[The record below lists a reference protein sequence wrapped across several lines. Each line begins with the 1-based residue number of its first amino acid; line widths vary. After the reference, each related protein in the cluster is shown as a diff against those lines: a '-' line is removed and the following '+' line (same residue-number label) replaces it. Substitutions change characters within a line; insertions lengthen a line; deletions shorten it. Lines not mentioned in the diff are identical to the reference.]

1 MQTRVAV
8 MGIVVENTDS
18 VERLNTLLHEYG
30 SYIIGRM
37 GIPYRARNI
46 NIVSIAIDAPQD
58 VISALSGKIGN
69 LDGISVKTAYPM
81 CRAMNKAKQLIDRL
95 EAQHSLSIE
104 EYEYLIENQS
114 DELAAYA
121 AEKAVALRKQVYGTD
136 VYIRGLI
143 EIGNICRND
152 CYYCGIRRSNPACDR
167 YRLTEAQIL
176 DCAREG
182 YALGFRTFVMQGGE
196 DGAFSVDVVC
206 HLVRQIKAEFP
217 DCAVTLSLGEFP
229 REAYQAM
236 FDAGADRYLLRHETA
251 NKAHYEKLHPAQ
263 MSFDNRMRCLRDL
276 KDIGYQTGCGFMVGS
291 PYQTARTLAEDLKFI
306 EEFRP
311 EMCGIGPFIPQKD
324 TPFRDFPAGTCEQ
337 TVYLLSLLRLIQPH
351 LLLPATTA
359 LGTIRPDGRERGLQA
374 GANVVMP
381 NLSPLGVRK
390 KYALYDGKLCTGEE
404 AAQCI
409 GCLSRRVA
417 SVGCRIVTARG
428 DIIR

>member
-1 MQTRVAV
+1 
-8 MGIVVENTDS
+8 
-18 VERLNTLLHEYG
+18 
-30 SYIIGRM
+30 
-37 GIPYRARNI
+37 
-46 NIVSIAIDAPQD
+46 
-58 VISALSGKIGN
+58 
-69 LDGISVKTAYPM
+69 
-81 CRAMNKAKQLIDRL
+81 MNKAKQLIDRL

-176 DCAREG
+176 DCVREG

-196 DGAFSVDVVC
+196 DSAFSVDVVC
-206 HLVRQIKAEFP
+206 HLVQQIKAEFP

-291 PYQTARTLAEDLKFI
+291 PYQTARTLAEDLKFL

-337 TVYLLSLLRLIQPH
+337 TVYLLSLLRLIQPN

-359 LGTIRPDGRERGLQA
+359 LGTIRTA
-374 GANVVMP
+374 AN
-381 NLSPLGVRK
+381 
-390 KYALYDGKLCTGEE
+390 AD
-404 AAQCI
+404 
-409 GCLSRRVA
+409 
-417 SVGCRIVTARG
+417 CRLVQT
-428 DIIR
+428 

>member
-1 MQTRVAV
+1 
-8 MGIVVENTDS
+8 
-18 VERLNTLLHEYG
+18 
-30 SYIIGRM
+30 
-37 GIPYRARNI
+37 
-46 NIVSIAIDAPQD
+46 
-58 VISALSGKIGN
+58 
-69 LDGISVKTAYPM
+69 
-81 CRAMNKAKQLIDRL
+81 MNKAKQLIDRL

-114 DELAAYA
+114 DEVAAYA

-196 DGAFSVDVVC
+196 DGAFGVDSIC
-206 HLVRQIKAEFP
+206 RTVRRIKRKFP

-229 REAYQAM
+229 REDYEAM
-236 FDAGADRYLLRHETA
+236 FAAGADRYLLRHETA
-251 NKAHYEKLHPAQ
+251 DRTHYEKLHPAE
-263 MSFDNRMRCLRDL
+263 MSFENRMRCLRDL
-276 KDIGYQTGCGFMVGS
+276 KDIGFQTGCGFMVGS
-291 PYQTARTLAEDLKFI
+291 PFQTPETLAEDLKFI
-306 EEFRP
+306 ETFRP
-311 EMCGIGPFIPQKD
+311 AMCGIGPFIPQKD
-324 TPFRDFPAGTCEQ
+324 TPFGDRPAGTAEQ
-337 TVYLLSLLRLIQPH
+337 TVYLLSLLRLMQPK

-359 LGTIRPDGRERGLQA
+359 LGTILTDGRERGLAA

-381 NLSPLGVRK
+381 NLSPLSVRK

-409 GCLSRRVA
+409 GCLSRRVQ
-417 SVGCRIVTARG
+417 SVGANIVIDRG
-428 DIIR
+428 DVKS

>member
-1 MQTRVAV
+1 
-8 MGIVVENTDS
+8 
-18 VERLNTLLHEYG
+18 
-30 SYIIGRM
+30 
-37 GIPYRARNI
+37 
-46 NIVSIAIDAPQD
+46 
-58 VISALSGKIGN
+58 
-69 LDGISVKTAYPM
+69 
-81 CRAMNKAKQLIDRL
+81 MNKAKQLIDRL
-95 EAQHSLSIE
+95 EAQHSLSVE

-121 AEKAVALRKQVYGTD
+121 AEKAFALRKQVYGMD

-152 CYYCGIRRSNPACDR
+152 CYYCGIRRSNTACDR

-196 DGAFSVDVVC
+196 DSAFSVDMVC

-251 NKAHYEKLHPAQ
+251 DKAHYEKLHPAQ

-337 TVYLLSLLRLIQPH
+337 TVYLLSLLRLIQPN

-409 GCLSRRVA
+409 GCLSRRVT

>member
-1 MQTRVAV
+1 
-8 MGIVVENTDS
+8 
-18 VERLNTLLHEYG
+18 
-30 SYIIGRM
+30 
-37 GIPYRARNI
+37 
-46 NIVSIAIDAPQD
+46 
-58 VISALSGKIGN
+58 
-69 LDGISVKTAYPM
+69 
-81 CRAMNKAKQLIDRL
+81 MNKAKQLIDRL

-196 DGAFSVDVVC
+196 DGAFGVDSIC
-206 HLVRQIKAEFP
+206 RTVRRIKRKFP

-229 REAYQAM
+229 REDYEAM
-236 FDAGADRYLLRHETA
+236 FAAGADRYLLRHETA
-251 NKAHYEKLHPAQ
+251 DRTHYEKLHPAE
-263 MSFDNRMRCLRDL
+263 MSFENRMRCLRDL
-276 KDIGYQTGCGFMVGS
+276 KDIGFQTGCGFMVGS
-291 PYQTARTLAEDLKFI
+291 PFQTPETLAEDLKFI
-306 EEFRP
+306 ETFRP
-311 EMCGIGPFIPQKD
+311 AMCGIGPFIPQKD
-324 TPFRDFPAGTCEQ
+324 TPFGDRPAGTAEQ
-337 TVYLLSLLRLIQPH
+337 TVYLLSMLRLMQPK

-359 LGTIRPDGRERGLQA
+359 LGTILPDGRERGLAA

-381 NLSPLGVRK
+381 NLSPLSVRK

-409 GCLSRRVA
+409 GCLSRRVQ
-417 SVGCRIVTARG
+417 SVGANIVIDRG
-428 DIIR
+428 DVKS